1 MSRNELESSAEAED
15 SEDNAHCWQI
25 GHVYWESFYKE
36 KKNERIGRK
45 VEEREKGRAT
55 GAEEAGAEH
64 QKETKR
70 KCYRFLLRNEK
81 VHQVSNTTVQ
91 FPIQEA
97 I

>member
-1 MSRNELESSAEAED
+1 MLTAGKLGTFTGRVSIR
-15 SEDNAHCWQI
+15 
-25 GHVYWESFYKE
+25 

-45 VEEREKGRAT
+45 VEEREQGRAT
-55 GAEEAGAEH
+55 GGEEAGAEH

>member
-1 MSRNELESSAEAED
+1 MLTAGKLGTFTGRVSIR
-15 SEDNAHCWQI
+15 
-25 GHVYWESFYKE
+25 

-70 KCYRFLLRNEK
+70 K
-81 VHQVSNTTVQ
+81 
-91 FPIQEA
+91 
-97 I
+97 